1 MLWNR
6 KTFQFL
12 FSVFPLPWFVALQ
25 KMPQYV
31 PLHMPGG
38 QRQNTEWE
46 RLQRHKQTLQVL
58 ERQILPLPRFLSSL
72 HFFQNVIDV
81 LKFKFES
88 LGSYSLLFFCISN
101 FAFGFFPLVHC
112 TILSNICYAFP
123 SQHADNYYYY
133 YHYFNLLFAIPALLT
148 STIILLLQQ
157 EMNPLNLTL
166 FIGTRLEGVTLTKL
180 IHSGFSIRNG
190 VDGRI

>member
-1 MLWNR
+1 MSIQCSKRTACLTDKGMGVVNLPELSNLLVFFFVLFFSLFLFLIRINQRNGCREASMLWNR

-12 FSVFPLPWFVALQ
+12 FSVFPLPWFIALP
-25 KMPQYV
+25 KMPQYG

-72 HFFQNVIDV
+72 HSFQNVNDV

-88 LGSYSLLFFCISN
+88 LGS
-101 FAFGFFPLVHC
+101 
-112 TILSNICYAFP
+112 
-123 SQHADNYYYY
+123 
-133 YHYFNLLFAIPALLT
+133 
-148 STIILLLQQ
+148 
-157 EMNPLNLTL
+157 
-166 FIGTRLEGVTLTKL
+166 
-180 IHSGFSIRNG
+180 
-190 VDGRI
+190 

>member
-12 FSVFPLPWFVALQ
+12 FSVFPLPWFIVLP
-25 KMPQYV
+25 KMPQYG

-58 ERQILPLPRFLSSL
+58 ERQILPLPRFLSNL

-101 FAFGFFPLVHC
+101 FELILVSFPLYTVPFC
-112 TILSNICYAFP
+112 PTFVMP
-123 SQHADNYYYY
+123 SLRNM
-133 YHYFNLLFAIPALLT
+133 L
-148 STIILLLQQ
+148 TII
-157 EMNPLNLTL
+157 
-166 FIGTRLEGVTLTKL
+166 IIIL
-180 IHSGFSIRNG
+180 IYYL
-190 VDGRI
+190 

>member
-12 FSVFPLPWFVALQ
+12 FSVFPLPWFIALQ
-25 KMPQYV
+25 KMPQYG

-81 LKFKFES
+81 LKLKFES
-88 LGSYSLLFFCISN
+88 LSSYSLLFFCISKN
-101 FAFGFFPLVHC
+101 LVSFPLYTVPFC
-112 TILSNICYAFP
+112 PAFVMPSLRKMLTI
-123 SQHADNYYYY
+123 
-133 YHYFNLLFAIPALLT
+133 NLLLL
-148 STIILLLQQ
+148 
-157 EMNPLNLTL
+157 
-166 FIGTRLEGVTLTKL
+166 F
-180 IHSGFSIRNG
+180 
-190 VDGRI
+190 

>member
-1 MLWNR
+1 MSVQCSKRSACVTGKGMGIVNLPELSNLLVFFLFFVFFSLFLFLIRINQRNGCREASMLWNR

-12 FSVFPLPWFVALQ
+12 FSVFPLPWFIALP
-25 KMPQYV
+25 KMPQYG

-72 HFFQNVIDV
+72 HFFQNVNDV

-88 LGSYSLLFFCISN
+88 LGS
-101 FAFGFFPLVHC
+101 
-112 TILSNICYAFP
+112 
-123 SQHADNYYYY
+123 
-133 YHYFNLLFAIPALLT
+133 
-148 STIILLLQQ
+148 
-157 EMNPLNLTL
+157 
-166 FIGTRLEGVTLTKL
+166 
-180 IHSGFSIRNG
+180 
-190 VDGRI
+190 